1 MGRSIHAASND
12 VLRHGEK
19 RNIEEYFYRPHIFRE
34 TKYQRTVGKQSWKQT
49 AFSTQTN
56 VDTLCL
62 SNRARSGC
70 FRADTSPGWE
80 NSRGFPVEGKEKKRK
95 KKSLWIFPFSR
106 FFFLRAVEKCFTLE
120 EIFSLSGKI
129 DFLSLSL
136 SLSTSIDSFQFF
148 KPWHNYPFPL
158 SPDFCDSD
166 FIFLN
171 YPRERIFNRCPLNR
185 LPLLLARRREREK
198 ERDGGKEWS
207 FHSFITELTSSKR
220 KRGCIVALERK
231 SRYRNLVFVESFKP
245 APFVFQL
252 EAKLCLLRPQNCAA
266 PFYFGEKFRRLFVQT
281 DIK

>member
-95 KKSLWIFPFSR
+95 KKISLDLPFLSLFLPSGRGKMFHPRRDFFPFGENR
-106 FFFLRAVEKCFTLE
+106 
-120 EIFSLSGKI
+120 FSLSL
-129 DFLSLSL
+129 FL

-148 KPWHNYPFPL
+148 KP
-158 SPDFCDSD
+158 
-166 FIFLN
+166 
-171 YPRERIFNRCPLNR
+171 
-185 LPLLLARRREREK
+185 
-198 ERDGGKEWS
+198 
-207 FHSFITELTSSKR
+207 
-220 KRGCIVALERK
+220 
-231 SRYRNLVFVESFKP
+231 
-245 APFVFQL
+245 
-252 EAKLCLLRPQNCAA
+252 
-266 PFYFGEKFRRLFVQT
+266 
-281 DIK
+281 

>member
-1 MGRSIHAASND
+1 MGRSIHVASND

-220 KRGCIVALERK
+220 KPGCIVALERK

>member
-95 KKSLWIFPFSR
+95 KKSLWIFPFSC